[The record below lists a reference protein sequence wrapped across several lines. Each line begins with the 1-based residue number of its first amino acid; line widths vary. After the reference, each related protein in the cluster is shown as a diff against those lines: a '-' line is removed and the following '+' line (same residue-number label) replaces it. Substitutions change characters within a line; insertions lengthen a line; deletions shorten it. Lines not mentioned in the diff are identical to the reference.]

1 MKTQRD
7 HAEKMVTERLRTLG
21 IPHRTAVLLAPY
33 TTFHIGGAADL
44 FAEPRTEEEL
54 IRTLREAKHAECPV
68 FLLGRGSNV
77 LFSDEGYRGM
87 VICTDSVCGRR
98 AEGATLIAACGESLT
113 GLAVFA
119 AKNCLSGMEFCY
131 GIPGSLGGAVCM
143 NAGAYGG
150 EMSGIVTYADV
161 YDRETDHVRRLCG
174 EELMFSYR
182 ESVFLH
188 HPEFTVIK
196 VGMELTPQADQVAIH
211 EKMRENMQKRK
222 DKQPLNY
229 PSAGS
234 VFKRPTGAFAGAL
247 IEQCGLKGR
256 RIGDAQVSEKHAGF
270 IVNLG
275 SATAEDV
282 TRLIETI
289 VYEVEKQT
297 NIRLAPE
304 LQLINSNNG

>member
-1 MKTQRD
+1 
-7 HAEKMVTERLRTLG
+7 
-21 IPHRTAVLLAPY
+21 
-33 TTFHIGGAADL
+33 
-44 FAEPRTEEEL
+44 
-54 IRTLREAKHAECPV
+54 
-68 FLLGRGSNV
+68 
-77 LFSDEGYRGM
+77 
-87 VICTDSVCGRR
+87 
-98 AEGATLIAACGESLT
+98 
-113 GLAVFA
+113 
-119 AKNCLSGMEFCY
+119 
-131 GIPGSLGGAVCM
+131 
-143 NAGAYGG
+143 
-150 EMSGIVTYADV
+150 
-161 YDRETDHVRRLCG
+161 
-174 EELMFSYR
+174 
-182 ESVFLH
+182 
-188 HPEFTVIK
+188 
-196 VGMELTPQADQVAIH
+196 
-211 EKMRENMQKRK
+211 MRENMQKRK

-297 NIRLAPE
+297 NIRLSPE